1 MFQVMERPGGSTLP
15 AVKYSR
21 FFVPMYQDLVMPGDV
36 GSTWITNSSFA
47 FRPRYQLH
55 LRSAASPTWVPL
67 GGLSSV
73 GACSSAAGAA
83 VGVGVGVAGAGV
95 AAGGGVTAGVGV
107 GGGVGGAAGSQSNRS
122 VFSRICRPKGPL
134 TQVR

>member
-21 FFVPMYQDLVMPGDV
+21 FFVPMYHDLVMPGDV

-67 GGLSSV
+67 GGLS
-73 GACSSAAGAA
+73 
-83 VGVGVGVAGAGV
+83 
-95 AAGGGVTAGVGV
+95 GVGV